1 MCFDPLSRPRLPH
14 CAFLGSEIQRMTHCL
29 WITYTHFSA
38 SKSSESL
45 GVALATERIIS
56 VWGPGSGQESVMKF
70 RLAFA
75 TAALS
80 ALLFVPT
87 VFAQQQDPKL
97 DPDAKTA
104 NAPAEPANQEN
115 KPTDQSPQPADQ
127 RTRPSDSKTT
137 TPPNSTPPTL
147 PPTTAPSD
155 EKKDDT
161 SKEPTPSVVQ
171 QPDDSKVKHD
181 GSKNDVN
188 AIGNRKVG
196 GRGLG
201 DWYSLE
207 GEIRMGKQYAQE
219 VEATSKLI
227 RDPVI
232 TEYVNR
238 IGQNLVRNSDA
249 QVPFTIKVVDSD
261 EVNAFALPGGFFYVN
276 SGLILAADEESELAG
291 VMAHEIAHVAARHA
305 TRQMTRAQWANIG
318 TIPLIFVGGGIGYAV
333 RSAAGLGLPLTFL
346 SFSRGFESEADYL
359 GLQYMYKAGYD
370 PNAFVQFFEKI
381 QAKEKK
387 KPGTLAKAFST
398 HPQTPDRISKS
409 QEEIARIL
417 PARQQYVVTTSE
429 FDNVKARLAALE
441 NRRKVIDQKD
451 SGKPSLRRTASKD
464 KTTSDKGADDDRPT
478 LKRRDDQNQN

>member
-1 MCFDPLSRPRLPH
+1 
-14 CAFLGSEIQRMTHCL
+14 
-29 WITYTHFSA
+29 
-38 SKSSESL
+38 
-45 GVALATERIIS
+45 
-56 VWGPGSGQESVMKF
+56 
-70 RLAFA
+70 
-75 TAALS
+75 
-80 ALLFVPT
+80 
-87 VFAQQQDPKL
+87 
-97 DPDAKTA
+97 
-104 NAPAEPANQEN
+104 
-115 KPTDQSPQPADQ
+115 
-127 RTRPSDSKTT
+127 
-137 TPPNSTPPTL
+137 
-147 PPTTAPSD
+147 
-155 EKKDDT
+155 
-161 SKEPTPSVVQ
+161 VQ

-333 RSAAGLGLPLTFL
+333 RSAAGLALPMTFL

-370 PNAFVQFFEKI
+370 PNAFVQFFEKL
-381 QAKEKK
+381 QAREKK
-387 KPGTLAKAFST
+387 KPGTLAKAFAT
-398 HPQTPDRISKS
+398 HPQTPDRITKS
-409 QEEIARIL
+409 QEEISRIL
-417 PARQQYVVTTSE
+417 PARQQYIVTTSE
-429 FDNVKARLAALE
+429 FADVKARLASLE
-441 NRRKVIDQKD
+441 NRRKVVDDKP
-451 SGKPSLRRTASKD
+451 GNKPSLRRTSNTDKSSD
-464 KTTSDKGADDDRPT
+464 KTGDKGGDDDRPT
-478 LKRRDDQNQN
+478 LHRRDD